1 MLKVYS
7 ISHYVSVDGGKWYS
21 VGRYGET
28 MFDDSEP
35 KEIII
40 DNGSFDEWYKYL
52 QENSLPG
59 IYDYKTFFKKKPCI
73 VTHEWSYDSYTKYT
87 NFNTLVYKTVY
98 KELKG
103 VSLAYIMNNFSAD
116 KCIQYLKERGITI
129 CPMNF

>member
-7 ISHYVSVDGGKWYS
+7 VSHYVSIDGCKWYS
-21 VGRYGET
+21 VGRYGQT
-28 MFDDSEP
+28 MFDDSES

-52 QENSLPG
+52 QANSLPG
-59 IYDYKTFFKKKPCI
+59 IYSRKTFFTKKPCI
-73 VTHEWSYDSYTKYT
+73 VTHEWSYDSYAKYT

-98 KELKG
+98 KELKNA
-103 VSLAYIMNNFSAD
+103 SLAHVMKNFPAD
-116 KCIQYLKERGITI
+116 KCIQYLKERG